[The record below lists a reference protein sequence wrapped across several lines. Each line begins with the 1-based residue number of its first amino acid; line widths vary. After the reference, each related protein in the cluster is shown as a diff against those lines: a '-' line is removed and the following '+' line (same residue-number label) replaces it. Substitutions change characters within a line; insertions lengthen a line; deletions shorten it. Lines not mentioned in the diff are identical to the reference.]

1 MEKIKLVVYNEHTL
15 GYWDPRNPSVVGILK
30 ASPLRGAIGDHH
42 KNIEVITARSNIRL
56 ASLCDFKAYNVSFEG
71 YDNGNYE
78 YKELYHDI
86 NQ

>member
-15 GYWDPRNPSVVGILK
+15 GYWDPRNPSVVRILR
-30 ASPLRGAIGDHH
+30 ASLLRGAIGDPL
-42 KNIEVITARSNIRL
+42 KDIEVVTARSNIRL
-56 ASLCDFKAYNVSFEG
+56 ASLCDFNAYNVSFEG